1 MNIRRAIHRIRSLW
15 GPYVRRMTEP
25 LWMSRLQRAELAWRD
40 AFATLARDTA
50 REVSRYKK
58 EASDE
63 HDRAVEA
70 IRRVSRIEY
79 TRPDQR
85 GDVCIRVMVPAM
97 ELAAYRGRHD
107 DEAFFKHTS
116 RYVGHMLEREF
127 SQLNMTTLAQAI
139 HASERRQYEL
149 DRQRPSIW
157 SATP

>member
-1 MNIRRAIHRIRSLW
+1 MNIRRVIHKLRSLW

-25 LWMSRLQRAELAWRD
+25 RWMSRLQRAEFAWRD
-40 AFATLARDTA
+40 DFAKLTRDA
-50 REVSRYKK
+50 AKEVSHYKK

-63 HDRAVEA
+63 HDKAVEA

-79 TRPDQR
+79 ARAGQR
-85 GDVCIRVMVPAM
+85 GEICVQVMIPAM
-97 ELAAYRGRHD
+97 ELAAYDGHK
-107 DEAFFKHTS
+107 DEAFFRHTA

-157 SATP
+157 SDTR